1 MFHNCLYLQS
11 GGPSAVIN
19 STFQGLRDAYQKN
32 REGKLFVSPYG
43 ISGLLNEELIDKSDD
58 TEDYSFLP
66 GAHFGSLRK
75 MLPEEVDAPIG
86 KEIIEKL
93 KKYEIS
99 HLFLNGGND
108 SMDTAYKIQRYFDY
122 YGYQGTVLGLPK
134 TIDND
139 LFGTDHTP
147 GYGTAAKFV
156 ANATL
161 AIYDDEYTYRKGK
174 IIVIETMG
182 RDSGYV
188 AASAKLCA
196 LRGKDPD
203 YIYVPEVPFDI
214 SSFLDKAIK
223 TYQEKGHCIIVLSE
237 GIRNQEGKLISDSQ
251 KDDAFGNRIV
261 GGVSNYL
268 TSLLLE
274 KGYPAR
280 NIIFNT
286 LNRSSS
292 FLPSLTD
299 INEARMVGSFAYE
312 KALEGKSDFMVSI
325 QRKESQ
331 KYEIELSLFPLAK
344 CRKEASSFPTSYI
357 AKSNDQ
363 IDDSFLSYVF
373 PLIQGNALPL
383 EDDGLLPK

>member
-43 ISGLLNEELIDKSDD
+43 ISGLINEELLDKSDD

-174 IIVIETMG
+174 IILIETMG

-214 SSFLDKAIK
+214 FSFLDKAIK

-299 INEARMVGSFAYE
+299 INEARMVGS
-312 KALEGKSDFMVSI
+312 
-325 QRKESQ
+325 
-331 KYEIELSLFPLAK
+331 
-344 CRKEASSFPTSYI
+344 
-357 AKSNDQ
+357 
-363 IDDSFLSYVF
+363 
-373 PLIQGNALPL
+373 
-383 EDDGLLPK
+383 